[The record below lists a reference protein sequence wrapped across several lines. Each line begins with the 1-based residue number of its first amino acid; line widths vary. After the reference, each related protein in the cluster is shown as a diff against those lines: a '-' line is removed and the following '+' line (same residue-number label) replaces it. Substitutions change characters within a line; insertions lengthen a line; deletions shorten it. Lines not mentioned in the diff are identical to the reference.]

1 MDDVKRSERLG
12 LHSLLTYIHTMKKI
26 KEMVNT
32 APTKSMAIEMLN
44 IYRNFGDITEDQYKK
59 GRELIRKEFTK

>member
-1 MDDVKRSERLG
+1 
-12 LHSLLTYIHTMKKI
+12 MKKI

-59 GRELIRKEFTK
+59 GRELIRKEFVK

>member
-1 MDDVKRSERLG
+1 
-12 LHSLLTYIHTMKKI
+12 MKKI

-44 IYRNFGDITEDQYKK
+44 IYRNFGDITKEQYEK
-59 GRELIRKEFTK
+59 GRELIRKEFAK